1 MVQYLPS
8 IHETLGI
15 SPYHHSEPTTYLI
28 IIILVAPRGCPIYF
42 TYIKSLGYIKNPHR
56 VTQLHL
62 SEQAQSMKFT
72 MENARYFSEPVPIIK
87 PRVLNFS
94 PKPQKSHDI
103 LRRFKNSPERYVRW
117 DFKESL
123 KGSVIFTFC

>member
-1 MVQYLPS
+1 M
-8 IHETLGI
+8 
-15 SPYHHSEPTTYLI
+15 
-28 IIILVAPRGCPIYF
+28 R
-42 TYIKSLGYIKNPHR
+42 
-56 VTQLHL
+56 
-62 SEQAQSMKFT
+62 FT
-72 MENARYFSEPVPIIK
+72 MENAQYFSEPVPIIK

-94 PKPQKSHDI
+94 PRPQKSHDI